1 MVVKDIE
8 FPSTSWDL
16 DTGPG
21 ININENPSYCPT
33 IYIYYTTWFV
43 HYLYNDSIYTYVY
56 NIYIYTYIIDI
67 YNTYPLSSLERHSQS
82 PWKMF
87 HSLNFGSGPSW
98 GDPQIIQVNGP
109 TQGGFRYSTSA
120 TTMVPGWLKPD

>member
-67 YNTYPLSSLERHSQS
+67 YNTYPLSSLERHSI
-82 PWKMF
+82 
-87 HSLNFGSGPSW
+87 SLHLRREVAKESRCRAEVKVRILELAAATPSAW
-98 GDPQIIQVNGP
+98 WSWSMSNIAIDG
-109 TQGGFRYSTSA
+109 
-120 TTMVPGWLKPD
+120 